1 MNPGHLKKNCPNPAW
16 AKCKKCKRNHATIL
30 HDPERERKTDQNKG
44 EKEEQQQAKIVGC
57 VSTRDKLNTS
67 NPQMAIIPV
76 LVKATNRTQRIATYA
91 FLDNG
96 CGAVFATK
104 ELNRRLHT
112 RTKTTKLL
120 LKTLSSEETLKTEV
134 IQDQIQIGNL
144 HGDEFIDLPDIYIKE
159 DMPITKEDI
168 PKQKDLNKWTHLQS
182 ISLPDLQ
189 GIEYPVIPK
198 VSLMIGSNVPAASQ
212 PIETK
217 TGKLGEPYAIK
228 SPLGWLVYG
237 ILSQT
242 TQHAVS
248 VNFSKVSSIASIQK
262 GEEHLEQLFKTYI
275 NKEFEEHLAD
285 TTTCMSLEDKQ
296 FMKLMDESITK
307 DNDGHYKTCLPFRD
321 RSVMMPNNQVQALAY
336 AERLKK
342 RLQKN
347 SQLHQQYSKFMSDL
361 EEKKYAEKVPAKEVD
376 RK

>member
-1 MNPGHLKKNCPNPAW
+1 
-16 AKCKKCKRNHATIL
+16 
-30 HDPERERKTDQNKG
+30 
-44 EKEEQQQAKIVGC
+44 
-57 VSTRDKLNTS
+57 
-67 NPQMAIIPV
+67 MAIIPV
-76 LVKATNRTQRIATYA
+76 LVKVTNGTQRIANYA

-120 LKTLSSEETLKTEV
+120 LKTLNSEETLKIEV

-159 DMPITKEDI
+159 DMPITEEDI
-168 PKQKDLNKWTHLQS
+168 PKQEDLNKLTHLQS

-198 VSLMIGSNVPAASQ
+198 VSFKIGNNVPAASQ

-242 TQHAVS
+242 TQCLLTSAKKAALLEYR
-248 VNFSKVSSIASIQK
+248 KV
-262 GEEHLEQLFKTYI
+262 
-275 NKEFEEHLAD
+275 
-285 TTTCMSLEDKQ
+285 
-296 FMKLMDESITK
+296 
-307 DNDGHYKTCLPFRD
+307 
-321 RSVMMPNNQVQALAY
+321 
-336 AERLKK
+336 
-342 RLQKN
+342 KN
-347 SQLHQQYSKFMSDL
+347 T
-361 EEKKYAEKVPAKEVD
+361 
-376 RK
+376 